1 MRPRDSCD
9 GSVVTRVATT
19 ASLASA
25 FRRSAVSLPVR
36 YAAMSERTDRALAL
50 IDELSEGAPLGPDA
64 RLSELEIDS
73 LAFAELALALEAEFG
88 ADLSGIALDG
98 SSRVR
103 DVLAAADAGVRTSS
117 AELPRAIGALQ
128 SFASLVGGWA
138 LRWWFGMRVDGT
150 ANVPR
155 AGPAILAMNHESSL
169 DIPLIV
175 VACPREI
182 VFMAKRELFKNAFA
196 RWWIRMLGGFR
207 VDRDRFDLRAI
218 RMALAVVSRR
228 QVLGMYPEGTRSPG
242 ELLPFLN
249 GAAWVALR
257 TGAPIVPC
265 AISGTD
271 RTSQAWRPRR
281 VRVRVSFAPPIAVER
296 VDDPVKRLSRATA
309 ITSELREAIVSL
321 LGG

>member
-1 MRPRDSCD
+1 VRR
-9 GSVVTRVATT
+9 
-19 ASLASA
+19 
-25 FRRSAVSLPVR
+25 FRGNSGRHEGESSIGLPTLSRPVR
-36 YAAMSERTDRALAL
+36 YAPMSERTDRALAL
-50 IDELSEGAPLGPDA
+50 IEELSQGATSGPDA
-64 RLSELEIDS
+64 RLSELGIDS
-73 LAFAELALALEAEFG
+73 LAFAELAFGLEAEFG
-88 ADLSGIALDG
+88 ADLSGLDLDG

-103 DVLAAADAGVRTSS
+103 DVLAAAEAGT
-117 AELPRAIGALQ
+117 EGEGGLPRAIGALQ
-128 SFASLVGGWA
+128 SFSGLVGGWA
-138 LRWWFGMRVDGT
+138 LRWWFAMRVEGA

-155 AGPAILAMNHESSL
+155 SGPAILAMNHESSL
-169 DIPLIV
+169 DIPLSV

-182 VFMAKRELFKNAFA
+182 VFMAKRELFKNAFV

-271 RTSQAWRPRR
+271 RTSEARRPRR

-296 VDDPVKRLSRATA
+296 VDDPLERLGQAPA
-309 ITSELREAIVSL
+309 ITAEIRRAIEAL
-321 LGG
+321 LGR